1 MGAAG
6 GELDALIGQYPA
18 EVNLQRLSRD
28 FGTPHPVMAQNYACE
43 LLNMQ
48 PFPAF
53 GGNSSRL
60 LGESWDSTNLY
71 WARLADEKGY
81 SPVMLNRL
89 VPELTRHMVANIFAT
104 DIEDWLALMR
114 AMKETGEEFRQGKIV
129 LPQVTEAASSNQEAG
144 VLPEQSPAAS
154 APGGP
159 QINGIQD
166 KQWQSD
172 IYSSIPICSCVS
184 FLGGRLTGAQDDS
197 TNIRVN
203 VDLVQLNVAVTDSK
217 GNYISGL
224 GPENFAITEDKIPE
238 RIATFEEG
246 NEPARQVFSQRRT
259 RLPAQPVAPGPLGRE
274 SKTATV
280 VNAMPPRKPIPPG
293 VGEDA
298 STLPAQVAGANVFV
312 LFDTSNY
319 MYRGFVFAQDAI
331 TDFVRSLESAN
342 KVAFYSY
349 SRDLSRNSALT
360 SDRAQVLRGVRSTVA
375 GDDAALYNCLL
386 LTVEDAARY
395 TGRKVVV
402 VFSNGPDNASL
413 VPPEDVAELA
423 QSTGTIIYMIS
434 TREAQLEPIS
444 TAVFERMSKATGG
457 KAYFARSW
465 SDEKKAF
472 AFIQEDLAHLYSLSY
487 YPQPN
492 PSAGWRAITVKLVGK
507 DLQKYHVRTR
517 AGYRLQQAHA
527 AANNSAELEA
537 ERSVGVSKVA
547 KTAQESEAR
556 ASAPYWL

>member
-1 MGAAG
+1 
-6 GELDALIGQYPA
+6 
-18 EVNLQRLSRD
+18 
-28 FGTPHPVMAQNYACE
+28 MAKRP
-43 LLNMQ
+43 LL
-48 PFPAF
+48 
-53 GGNSSRL
+53 L
-60 LGESWDSTNLY
+60 
-71 WARLADEKGY
+71 
-81 SPVMLNRL
+81 
-89 VPELTRHMVANIFAT
+89 
-104 DIEDWLALMR
+104 
-114 AMKETGEEFRQGKIV
+114 
-129 LPQVTEAASSNQEAG
+129 
-144 VLPEQSPAAS
+144 
-154 APGGP
+154 
-159 QINGIQD
+159 
-166 KQWQSD
+166 
-172 IYSSIPICSCVS
+172 IPIAVGFL
-184 FLGGRLTGAQDDS
+184 FLGGRLTGAQDDT

-246 NEPARQVFSQRRT
+246 NEPARQVIQP
-259 RLPAQPVAPGPLGRE
+259 PANVAGKPGAP
-274 SKTATV
+274 SPHAAAKTTAAVAAAT
-280 VNAMPPRKPIPPG
+280 PSEKGPG
-293 VGEDA
+293 AGIGEDPA
-298 STLPAQVAGANVFV
+298 TLPSRVAGANVFV

-331 TDFVRSLESAN
+331 TEFVRSLEGAN

-386 LTVEDAARY
+386 MTVEDASRY

-472 AFIQEDLAHLYSLSY
+472 AFIQEDLAHLYALSY

-492 PSAGWRAITVKLVGK
+492 PSTGWRTITVKLVGK

-517 AGYRLQQAHA
+517 AGYRLQQAHSA
-527 AANNSAELEA
+527 ASNADLEA
-537 ERSVGVSKVA
+537 ESVQK
-547 KTAQESEAR
+547 
-556 ASAPYWL
+556 

>member
-1 MGAAG
+1 M
-6 GELDALIGQYPA
+6 
-18 EVNLQRLSRD
+18 
-28 FGTPHPVMAQNYACE
+28 MAKRH
-43 LLNMQ
+43 LL
-48 PFPAF
+48 
-53 GGNSSRL
+53 L
-60 LGESWDSTNLY
+60 LPT
-71 WARLADEKGY
+71 
-81 SPVMLNRL
+81 L
-89 VPELTRHMVANIFAT
+89 VTLFFVGDRF
-104 DIEDWLALMR
+104 
-114 AMKETGEEFRQGKIV
+114 
-129 LPQVTEAASSNQEAG
+129 
-144 VLPEQSPAAS
+144 
-154 APGGP
+154 
-159 QINGIQD
+159 
-166 KQWQSD
+166 
-172 IYSSIPICSCVS
+172 
-184 FLGGRLTGAQDDS
+184 TGAQDDS

-217 GNYISGL
+217 GNYVSGL
-224 GPENFAITEDKIPE
+224 GPESFAITEDKIPE
-238 RIATFEEG
+238 RLATFEEG
-246 NEPARQVFSQRRT
+246 NEGTRQVLQ
-259 RLPAQPVAPGPLGRE
+259 PGP
-274 SKTATV
+274 
-280 VNAMPPRKPIPPG
+280 NAPPG
-293 VGEDA
+293 KASPAPAAPKSNPVIVPAKIGAKPASPITNEDVSA
-298 STLPAQVAGANVFV
+298 IPAQVSGANVFV

-331 TDFVRSLESAN
+331 TDFIRSLEGAN

-360 SDRAQVLRGVRSTVA
+360 SDRSQVLRGVRSTVA

-395 TGRKVVV
+395 TGKKVVV

-457 KAYFARSW
+457 KAYFARNW
-465 SDEKKAF
+465 GDEKKAF

-492 PSAGWRAITVKLVGK
+492 PSPGWRTITVKLVGK

-527 AANNSAELEA
+527 AANNSAELEPA
-537 ERSVGVSKVA
+537 TVPK
-547 KTAQESEAR
+547 
-556 ASAPYWL
+556 